1 MTTWW
6 RFAPAQQVTRRD
18 LALFTRS
25 LARLLQAGLPLADA
39 VRLAAAVP
47 GGALAALSDD
57 LCTEI
62 RSGAGLALALER
74 HDPAERP
81 VFGPVYRAL
90 VSAAEAG
97 GVLGQS
103 LDRLSDY
110 TERAEQLSQSVRS
123 ALVYPAL
130 LLGAA
135 LVSLVVLLVFVV
147 PRFEALFA
155 GLGHDVPLL
164 TRMIIGGAGLLR
176 SYGWVLL
183 AGVAGGIFYLR
194 HKIQDSFF
202 RATVEAHVLRLPR
215 LGAIFM
221 KVILERVARSLSEL
235 LLAGVSL
242 PDALTFSAAVA
253 GNHLYRDGLL
263 RAGEQVRE
271 GQSLSGAL
279 AQHDLFPELM
289 LQLVRVGEE
298 SSALADMLAHL
309 ADIYA
314 MEVEANAKRLLALL
328 EPVLILLIGGVMAV
342 VIVGLI
348 GAITGI
354 NDLVVR

>member
-1 MTTWW
+1 MTQWW
-6 RFAPAQQVTRRD
+6 HFAPSAKITRRD

-47 GGALAALSDD
+47 GGHLSALSDD

-62 RSGAGLALALER
+62 RAGESLALALER
-74 HDPAERP
+74 HDPAGRP
-81 VFGPVYRAL
+81 IFGPVYRAL

-97 GVLGQS
+97 GVLGRS
-103 LDRLSDY
+103 LDRLADY

-147 PRFEALFA
+147 PRFESLFA
-155 GLGHDVPLL
+155 GLGHDVPFL
-164 TRMIIGGAGLLR
+164 THMIIRGAGLLR
-176 SYGWVLL
+176 SYGWLL
-183 AGVAGGIFYLR
+183 LAAGVAAIFYWR
-194 HKIQDSFF
+194 HKAQDAGF
-202 RATVEAHVLRLPR
+202 RMAMEARLMRLPQ
-215 LGAIFM
+215 LGPILM
-221 KVILERVARSLSEL
+221 KIILERVARSFSEL
-235 LLAGVSL
+235 LLNGVSL
-242 PDALTFSAAVA
+242 PEALTLSAAVA
-253 GNHLYRDGLL
+253 GNHLFRDGLL
-263 RAGEQVRE
+263 RAGELVRE
-271 GQSLSGAL
+271 GQSLSDAL
-279 AQHDLFPELM
+279 ARNDLFPELM
-289 LQLVRVGEE
+289 LQLVRVGEQ
-298 SSALADMLAHL
+298 SSALAQMLAHL

-314 MEVEANAKRLLALL
+314 MEVEAISKRLIALL
-328 EPVLILLIGGVMAV
+328 EPVLVLLIGGVMGM

-348 GAITGI
+348 GAISGI